1 MWSALATIVASV
13 ATALLKSYWARQ
25 DQTDKVR
32 LELAAEMEAAYRASL
47 EYKIRMAADPRDI
60 AKLQSLG
67 KRIPLPSEPPASPG
81 S

>member
-1 MWSALATIVASV
+1 MWASLATVLATIAVK
-13 ATALLKSYWARQ
+13 LLQSYWARQ
-25 DQTDKVR
+25 DTTDKVR

-67 KRIPLPSEPPASPG
+67 KRITLPSESPASPG